1 MYLQIHAI
9 AALVFGGAT
18 VGQPSAVLLEPLKC
32 IGRIDYNFYE
42 VKRTPF
48 LRWSTVRMRRLEN
61 VDVHSDGIISFMV
74 QYRDAGL
81 IDCKARLTVERVA
94 SFREEVVKTRAWRL
108 KGSKNVSPESETLQ
122 LRLERGRH
130 CDLEFLPEKWATLPA
145 TRAVQAAIDRLKV
158 DFCRGPCPEPR
169 DRIPSYDR
177 VEYPQ

>member
-1 MYLQIHAI
+1 MCLQIQAI
-9 AALVFGGAT
+9 AALVFGGAAVGPPYT
-18 VGQPSAVLLEPLKC
+18 VLVEPLKC
-32 IGRIDYNFYE
+32 LGRIDYDFYE

-48 LRWSTVRMRRLEN
+48 VRWSTIRMRRLEN
-61 VDVHSDGIISFMV
+61 VDVHADGIISFVV

-94 SFREEVVKTRAWRL
+94 SFREEILKTRAWRL
-108 KGSKNVSPESETLQ
+108 RGSKHVSPESETLQ
-122 LRLERGRH
+122 LQLGRGRH
-130 CDLEFLPEKWATLPA
+130 CDLEFEPAKWATLPA

-177 VEYPQ
+177 VEYPR